1 MQPRRNLSLIFQVT
15 SFLSFASLML
25 LLAVAP
31 AAAQKRRHS
40 ITGKYVP
47 VNAYDPKRD
56 ASQDII
62 NAIKEARRTNRNILL
77 EVGGEWCSWC
87 HRLDT
92 FFVDNPTLK
101 KLRDKNFVTLK
112 INYSDENENEE
123 VLSQYPTINGYP
135 HIFFLDSEGKLLLSQ
150 DTGML
155 ESGKSYN
162 LEKLTTVLTNWGPGQ
177 NHLR

>member
-1 MQPRRNLSLIFQVT
+1 MDEQLAVRFRSCQIPLVALV
-15 SFLSFASLML
+15 L
-25 LLAVAP
+25 LLAALP
-31 AAAQKRRHS
+31 ALAQGRRKSH
-40 ITGKYVP
+40 TPTKYVP
-47 VNAYDPKRD
+47 VTTYDPKRD
-56 ASQDII
+56 AAQDIA

-87 HRLDT
+87 HRLDK
-92 FFVDNPTLK
+92 FFFDNPTLK
-101 KLRDKNFVTLK
+101 RLRDKNFVTLK

-135 HIFFLDSEGKLLLSQ
+135 HLFFLDSEGKLLLSQ

-162 LEKLTTVLTNWGPGQ
+162 LERLTTVLENWGPK
-177 NHLR
+177 R